1 MRGRKGR
8 RNIVKKHYSIDL
20 TTGSIAKKLTLFA
33 LPLLASL
40 LLQSFYNAADKAV
53 VGQFAGKT
61 ALAAVGATG
70 SATGM
75 IVNLVVGLSI
85 GASIINANLLGAGE
99 KTALRRNMHT
109 SILMGAICGVAL
121 SVLGLVASRP
131 ILELMGC
138 PDNVLDSATL
148 YMRIFFCGSPASM
161 VYNFGSGILRTH
173 GDSRR
178 PMVILGVSGLAN
190 VLLNLVFVI
199 VFKMS
204 VAGVALATIISQYI
218 SAAWVLKILF
228 DPKDEYQLSRQELK
242 LNKEDAIGIIR
253 VGIPCSLNDVLI
265 SCSNVLLQST
275 INGFGDVAIAG
286 SSASD
291 AYTHITYQI
300 MVAFGHAC
308 VTFAG
313 QCYGAGKYKRIDK
326 LFLNAATV
334 CSSIYLGA
342 ALAAT
347 FVPNMILGIFSD
359 DQAVWEMGQQKMLVV
374 SWSYVF
380 SCNLHCIGACLRGM
394 KKPSIPTTSN
404 VICYCGLRI
413 LWIYLIFPLYPEI
426 WFLYMCY
433 PISHVSSFAITGAY
447 YLYYRKKLSRK
458 ALPA

>member
-1 MRGRKGR
+1 MKQR
-8 RNIVKKHYSIDL
+8 YSIDM
-20 TTGSIAKKLTLFA
+20 TTGSIVKKLILFA

-53 VGQFAGKT
+53 VGQFAGKL

-109 SILMGAICGVAL
+109 SVLMGAICGIAL
-121 SVLGLVASRP
+121 SVLGIVASRP
-131 ILELMGC
+131 ILVLMGC
-138 PDNVLDSATL
+138 PDDVLDLAAL

-178 PMVILGVSGLAN
+178 PMVILGISGLAN
-190 VLLNLVFVI
+190 VLLNLLFVI

-204 VAGVALATIISQYI
+204 VAGVALATIIAQYI

-228 DPKDEYQLSRQELK
+228 DPKDEYKLCLQELK

-265 SCSNVLLQST
+265 SYSNVLLQST
-275 INGFGDVAIAG
+275 INTFGAVAIAG
-286 SSASD
+286 SAASD
-291 AYTHITYQI
+291 GYTNITYQI

-313 QCYGAGKYKRIDK
+313 QCYGAGKYKRVDK
-326 LFLNAATV
+326 LFLNAAAV
-334 CSSIYLGA
+334 CSSIYLVA
-342 ALAAT
+342 ALTAT

-359 DQAVWEMGQQKMLVV
+359 DPAVWALGQQKLLVV
-374 SWSYVF
+374 SWSYAF

-394 KKPSIPTTSN
+394 KKPSVPTISN

-413 LWIYLIFPLYPEI
+413 LWIYFVFPLHPTI
-426 WFLYMCY
+426 SFLYLCY
-433 PISHVSSFAITGAY
+433 PVSHVSSFAITGAY
-447 YLYYRKKLSRK
+447 YLYYRKKLNK
-458 ALPA
+458 QALPA